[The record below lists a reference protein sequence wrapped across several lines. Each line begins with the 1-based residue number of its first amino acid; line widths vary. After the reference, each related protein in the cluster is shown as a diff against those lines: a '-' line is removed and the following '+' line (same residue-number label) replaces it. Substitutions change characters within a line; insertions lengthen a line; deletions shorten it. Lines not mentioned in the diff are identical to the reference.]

1 MRPGFFL
8 ACSPR
13 RLAALPSLKEQGAE
27 ASISRCERVR
37 AAASSAQRA
46 ALKTLVFNASSA
58 ISFSTHCERVR
69 QPVRGPL
76 VEQVADQTH
85 PGHIADPE
93 FDNSFVR
100 PWLLRVRFRKM
111 TGWPACRQTGRRKC
125 RLNRR
130 PKQAMPG
137 PLSNPPETINLT
149 PDSRAGNRAGRG
161 ARQGRLLRLLRS
173 GGRPIFQVPIRPTGR
188 TGSGDLEKK
197 RCWVL
202 RGGSRQSR
210 PASAPGC
217 ALRSPLLEFER
228 LNHVAANL
236 QSLFVRAGKVICF
249 CSPNEQ

>member
-1 MRPGFFL
+1 MAGLFLGVFAPPVRCVAIIERAGRRGFD
-8 ACSPR
+8 
-13 RLAALPSLKEQGAE
+13 LPV
-27 ASISRCERVR
+27 RTRVR
-37 AAASSAQRA
+37 AAASPAQRA

-58 ISFSTHCERVR
+58 ISFSTHCERAR
-69 QPVRGPL
+69 QPVRGLL

-161 ARQGRLLRLLRS
+161 ARQGSVNACGGPAADPYSRCRS
-173 GGRPIFQVPIRPTGR
+173 GQRVGPGAAIW
-188 TGSGDLEKK
+188 KK
-197 RCWVL
+197 SV
-202 RGGSRQSR
+202 
-210 PASAPGC
+210 AGC
-217 ALRSPLLEFER
+217 FA
-228 LNHVAANL
+228 VAHA
-236 QSLFVRAGKVICF
+236 
-249 CSPNEQ
+249 